1 MSTPRVTVTRPEQLE
16 PGACYRVRGTVDG
29 CEIPP
34 QVVRVESAVEF
45 VSALGVGHCVVT
57 FFTDLG
63 AMGKHTH
70 RAMLPLHEVNIPE
83 HGQHD
88 RHLERIPD
96 ELLGAAAAMEA
107 ENMDQDYTER
117 VVDDDPAFKGLVS
130 L

>member
-1 MSTPRVTVTRPEQLE
+1 
-16 PGACYRVRGTVDG
+16 
-29 CEIPP
+29 
-34 QVVRVESAVEF
+34 
-45 VSALGVGHCVVT
+45 
-57 FFTDLG
+57 
-63 AMGKHTH
+63 
-70 RAMLPLHEVNIPE
+70 MLPLHEVNIPE

-117 VVDDDPAFKGLVS
+117 VVDDDPAFQGLVS

>member
-1 MSTPRVTVTRPEQLE
+1 MSTPRVAVTRPEQLE

-45 VSALGVGHCVVT
+45 VSVLGVGHCVVT

-63 AMGKHTH
+63 AMGRHTH